1 MTAVDLKRAVF
12 LDRDGVINV
21 DHGYVS
27 SWDQFEFLPGVPAA
41 LWQLQSAGYVL
52 VVVSNQSGI
61 GRGLYSEADLAAL
74 NHRLHRYLLDKRGVE
89 IAQFYHCPHHPTEAL
104 PQWRQTC
111 HCRKPAP
118 GMIEQACAELHIDPS
133 NSLMV
138 GDKVSDMEAG
148 QAAGV
153 GRLFRVASVA
163 TAQTASSS
171 DNAKGGVVLVE
182 GLPDVARIVS
192 EPLAQG

>member
-1 MTAVDLKRAVF
+1 VF

-61 GRGLYSEADLAAL
+61 GRGLYSEADLAEL
-74 NHRLHRYLLDKRGVE
+74 NRRVYRYLLDECGVE

-104 PQWRQTC
+104 LKWRQPC

-118 GMIEQACAELHIDPS
+118 GMIEQACAELRIDPS
-133 NSLMV
+133 SSLMV

-153 GRLFRVASVA
+153 GRLFKVVPAA
-163 TAQTASSS
+163 TAQPLAGNG
-171 DNAKGGVVLVE
+171 DGKEGVVLVD

-192 EPLAQG
+192 ESRAPA

>member
-1 MTAVDLKRAVF
+1 MSAVDLKRAVF

-27 SWDQFEFLPGVPAA
+27 SWDQFEFLPGVPEA

-74 NHRLHRYLLDKRGVE
+74 NRRVHRYLLDERGIE

-104 PQWRQTC
+104 LKWRQPC

>member
-1 MTAVDLKRAVF
+1 MSGVDLKPAVF

-27 SWDQFEFLPGVPAA
+27 SWDEFGFLPGVPAA
-41 LWQLQSAGYVL
+41 LLQLQSAGYVL

-61 GRGLYSEADLAAL
+61 GRGLYTEADLAVL
-74 NHRLHRYLLDKRGVE
+74 NRRVHRYLLEDHGVE

-104 PQWRQTC
+104 LKWRQPC

-118 GMIEQACAELHIDPS
+118 GMIEQACAELHIDPGS
-133 NSLMV
+133 SLMV
-138 GDKVSDMEAG
+138 GDKASDIEAG

-153 GRLFRVASVA
+153 RRLFRVTPEASTQSA
-163 TAQTASSS
+163 ASSG
-171 DNAKGGVVLVE
+171 DGKEDVELVA

-192 EPLAQG
+192 ESLAQA

>member
-1 MTAVDLKRAVF
+1 MSGVDLKRAAF

-61 GRGLYSEADLAAL
+61 GRGLYTEDDLAAL
-74 NHRLHRYLLDKRGVE
+74 NRRIHRYLLDDHGVE
-89 IAQFYHCPHHPTEAL
+89 IARFYHCPHHPTEAL
-104 PQWRQTC
+104 LEWRQQC

-118 GMIEQACAELHIDPS
+118 GMIEQACADLHIDPS
-133 NSLMV
+133 RSLMV
-138 GDKVSDMEAG
+138 GDKASDMEAG
-148 QAAGV
+148 RAAGV
-153 GRLFRVASVA
+153 GRLFRVAPEASA
-163 TAQTASSS
+163 KPASSGV
-171 DNAKGGVVLVE
+171 NRNKGISVVD

-192 EPLAQG
+192 ESPAQA

>member
-89 IAQFYHCPHHPTEAL
+89 IAQFYQCPHHPTEAL

-133 NSLMV
+133 SSLMV

-153 GRLFRVASVA
+153 GRLFRVVLAA
-163 TAQTASSS
+163 TAQPLFGNGDGKA
-171 DNAKGGVVLVE
+171 GVVLVE

-192 EPLAQG
+192 ESQAPG